1 MKNIAVILAG
11 GSGNRFASILP
22 KQFLKVNNKTIL
34 EYSINAF
41 QQNKLIHQ
49 IIVVSNSNYIK
60 ETKEIIAENNYTKL
74 LAVLKGG
81 KERYDSSLSAINFI
95 KEESNLIFHDAVRPL
110 VSGEIITN
118 VVTALSKYSAV
129 NVAIPAS
136 DTILEVSENKSLI
149 RNIPDRRFLYQAQ
162 TPQAFKWSVIK
173 NAYKIGLNNK
183 DFRVTDDCGVVN
195 KYLPKEEIYIV
206 QGEQKNIKITY
217 PTDIQIMEQLMRNKM

>member
-1 MKNIAVILAG
+1 MKNIAIILAG

-41 QQNKLIHQ
+41 QQNELIHQ
-49 IIVVSNSNYIK
+49 IIVVSNPNYIN
-60 ETKEIIAENNYTKL
+60 ETKEIIAKNNYTKL
-74 LAVLKGG
+74 LAVLNGG

-110 VSGEIITN
+110 VSQKIITN
-118 VVTALSKYSAV
+118 VVTALNKYSAV

-136 DTILEVSENKSLI
+136 DTILEVSDNENIIKS
-149 RNIPDRRFLYQAQ
+149 IPDRRFLYQAQ
-162 TPQAFKWSVIK
+162 TPQAFKWTIIK
-173 NAYKIGLNNK
+173 NAYKIGLNSE

-217 PTDIQIMEQLMRNKM
+217 PTDIQIMEQLMRN